1 MSDMDITVIL
11 DDLAAGRID
20 AAEAKNRIDAL
31 GTQQAKEPTP
41 EFSTDWPLP
50 PDETSSDDAGAE
62 PPFEPTPPKT
72 EKVNGISKILIRATG
87 RKVKI
92 IPDAAVSTAA
102 AEDVHQVKRSGSTME
117 IIGDKEFSGV
127 IDALSWVK
135 SVRGMDDVKALGIGK
150 DLTVRVNP
158 ALEVDI
164 DLKGCQLMV
173 VDLPHIG
180 KVRLTA
186 GGATITGV
194 RTVYDLLLQ
203 MGQASI
209 SGRFNE
215 GWSRIRCES
224 GQVTLEVARDSDVV
238 IRADAQVGRVSWE
251 GCEADD
257 GEVTIGTGAA
267 HLDMGVVFGHGIV
280 RLGA

>member
-1 MSDMDITVIL
+1 MDITVIL

-31 GTQQAKEPTP
+31 GTQAPPAEPTP

-50 PDETSSDDAGAE
+50 PDETPLDDATE
-62 PPFEPTPPKT
+62 PPFEPNPPKT
-72 EKVNGISKILIRATG
+72 EKINGISKVLIRATG
-87 RKVKI
+87 RKVRI
-92 IPDAAVSTAA
+92 IPDPQVSTAA

-150 DLTVRVNP
+150 ELTVRVNP

-164 DLKGCQLMV
+164 DLKGCQLV
-173 VDLPHIG
+173 ASDIPRIG

-186 GGATITGV
+186 GGATISGAC
-194 RTVYDLLLQ
+194 TVSDLMLQ
-203 MGQASI
+203 MGQVTI
-209 SGRFNE
+209 SGHFTE

-251 GCEADD
+251 GVEAPD
-257 GEVTIGTGAA
+257 GEITIGAGTA
-267 HLDMGVVFGHGIV
+267 HLDMGVVFGHGVV
-280 RLGA
+280 RMGA

>member
-1 MSDMDITVIL
+1 MDITVIL

-31 GTQQAKEPTP
+31 GTPAAPEPTP

-50 PDETSSDDAGAE
+50 PDETPAEDIGAQHAYE
-62 PPFEPTPPKT
+62 PWKA
-72 EKVNGISKILIRATG
+72 EKVNGISKVVVRATG

-92 IPDAAVSTAA
+92 IPDNQVSTAA

-194 RTVYDLLLQ
+194 RTVSDLLLQ

-280 RLGA
+280 RMGA

>member
-1 MSDMDITVIL
+1 MDITVIL

-20 AAEAKNRIDAL
+20 AAEAKNRISAL
-31 GTQQAKEPTP
+31 GTQATAEPTP

-50 PDETSSDDAGAE
+50 PDETPE
-62 PPFEPTPPKT
+62 EETQPPFEPNPPRA
-72 EKVNGISKILIRATG
+72 EKINGISKVLIRATG

-92 IPDAAVSTAA
+92 LPDSQVSTAA
-102 AEDVHQVKRSGSTME
+102 AEDVHQVKRNGSTME

-135 SVRGMDDVKALGIGK
+135 SVRGMDDVKALGFGK
-150 DLTVRVNP
+150 ELTVRVNP

-173 VDLPHIG
+173 AGLPHIG

-186 GGATITGV
+186 GGATITGA
-194 RTVYDLLLQ
+194 RTVSDLLLQ
-203 MGQASI
+203 MGQVTI
-209 SGRFNE
+209 SGHFTE

-251 GCEADD
+251 GCEAED
-257 GEVTIGTGAA
+257 GEVTIGAGTA
-267 HLDMGVVFGHGIV
+267 HLDMGVVFGHGVV
-280 RLGA
+280 RMGS

>member
-31 GTQQAKEPTP
+31 GTQETAEPTP

-50 PDETSSDDAGAE
+50 PDETPSDETAE
-62 PPFEPTPPKT
+62 PPFEPNPPKA
-72 EKVNGISKILIRATG
+72 EKINGISKVLIRATG

-92 IPDAAVSTAA
+92 IPDPQVSTAA

-150 DLTVRVNP
+150 ELTVRVNP

-164 DLKGCQLMV
+164 DLKGCQLMAS
-173 VDLPHIG
+173 DLPHIG

-186 GGATITGV
+186 GGATITGA
-194 RTVYDLLLQ
+194 RTVSDLLLQ
-203 MGQASI
+203 MGQVTI
-209 SGRFNE
+209 SGHFTE

-251 GCEADD
+251 GVEAPD
-257 GEVTIGTGAA
+257 GEITIGAGTA

-280 RLGA
+280 RMGA

>member
-1 MSDMDITVIL
+1 MDITVIL

-20 AAEAKNRIDAL
+20 AAEAKTRIDAL
-31 GTQQAKEPTP
+31 GTHPAPEPTP

-50 PDETSSDDAGAE
+50 PDEVSPDDIGAQHAYE
-62 PPFEPTPPKT
+62 PPKA
-72 EKVNGISKILIRATG
+72 EKINGISKVLVRATG

-92 IPDAAVSTAA
+92 IPDTGVSTAA

-117 IIGDKEFSGV
+117 IVGDKEFSGV

-135 SVRGMDDVKALGIGK
+135 SVRGMDDVKALGFGK

-173 VDLPHIG
+173 TGIPHIG

-186 GGATITGV
+186 GGAAITGA
-194 RTVYDLLLQ
+194 RTVSDLLLQ
-203 MGQASI
+203 MGQATI
-209 SGRFNE
+209 SGHFTE

-224 GQVTLEVARDSDVV
+224 GQVTVEVARDSDVV
-238 IRADAQVGRVSWE
+238 IRADAQVGRVTWE

-257 GEVTIGTGAA
+257 GEATLGTGTA
-267 HLDMGVVFGHGIV
+267 HLDMGVVFGHGII